1 MRSGR
6 CYADKGTRSNGGIIE
21 NPKEDLAVL
30 EALGAELDV
39 VLEQHQGSSLRDWLA
54 GRLLHIRDKSG
65 RLVPLRGNRAQRE
78 FSRHC
83 GSRNIVL
90 KARQMGITTWVAA
103 RFFLA
108 TITRRGTLSV
118 LVAHDKRS
126 AEEIFRIVR
135 RFWENLPKTLRCG
148 ALRTSHANVRQMV
161 FPELDSE
168 YRVETAADPE
178 AGRGLTIQNLHA
190 SEVARWPRDAAA
202 TLASLR
208 AAVAPEGEIVL
219 ESTPNGSSGCYYR
232 EWQSAA
238 ETGTAR
244 HFLPW
249 WWTEEYRRAGGV
261 PGELSEEEQGLVT
274 QHQLSGEQ
282 IVFRRELRANFR
294 GFAKQEFAEDA
305 ESCFLAS
312 GECFFEKDLI
322 EARLRDV
329 SETREEWDARP
340 PPWIF
345 LPPQAGREYIV
356 GVDPAEGGSEGDY
369 AVAQVVDRVIGMQCA
384 ELSGHFPPHEMARRV
399 TALARQY
406 NGALVAV
413 ERNGVG
419 GTTLAYL
426 NDSEHYENLFFR
438 DGKLGF
444 PTNSQTRPAMVDT
457 LAACFAVH
465 PGLLHSPRLLRE
477 MRSFV
482 RQKTGRP
489 GAGSGTHDD
498 CVMAM
503 ALALKVR
510 EETHGAG
517 KLPATLEMGSLEVPV
532 RIS

>member
-1 MRSGR
+1 M
-6 CYADKGTRSNGGIIE
+6 
-21 NPKEDLAVL
+21 
-30 EALGAELDV
+30 LDMCLV
-39 VLEQHQGSSLRDWLA
+39 DHASRSLRDWLA
-54 GRLLHIRDKSG
+54 ERLLHIRGKSG
-65 RLVPLRGNRAQRE
+65 QLIPLRANRAQRE
-78 FSRHC
+78 FSQHC
-83 GSRNIVL
+83 GQRNIVL
-90 KARQMGITTWVAA
+90 KARQMGITTWIAA

-108 TITRRGTLSV
+108 TITRRGTLTV
-118 LVAHDKRS
+118 LVAHDQRS

-135 RFWENLPKTLRCG
+135 RFWENLPEGLRCG

-161 FPELDSE
+161 FPEMDSE

-208 AAVAPEGEIVL
+208 AAVAPDGEIVL

-232 EWQSAA
+232 EWQSAG

-249 WWTEEYRRAGGV
+249 WWTEEYRRQGGAATD
-261 PGELSEEEQGLVT
+261 LSPEEADLVAKHGL
-274 QHQLSGEQ
+274 SPEQ
-282 IVFRRELRANFR
+282 IAFRRELKANFR
-294 GFAKQEFAEDA
+294 GLAKQEYAEDA

-312 GECFFEKDLI
+312 GECFFEKELI
-322 EARLRDV
+322 EGRLLELLHTGDD
-329 SETREEWDARP
+329 WDARP

-345 LPPQAGREYIV
+345 LPPQAGRHYIV
-356 GVDPAEGGSEGDY
+356 GVDPAEGGSDGDY
-369 AVAQVVDRVIGMQCA
+369 AVAQVIDRATGMQCA

-399 TALARQY
+399 TALARKY
-406 NGALVAV
+406 EGALVAV

-426 NDSEHYENLFFR
+426 KDSEHYENLFVR
-438 DGKLGF
+438 EGKLGF
-444 PTNSQTRPAMVDT
+444 PTNAQTRPALVDT
-457 LAACFAVH
+457 LAACFAVQ
-465 PGLLHSPRLLRE
+465 PSLVQSSRLLRE

-489 GAGSGTHDD
+489 AAGSGTHDD

-517 KLPATLEMGSLEVPV
+517 NGAGSMGMGILGGPV